1 VEQVWRTFRF
11 APRQARLLPAGIVL
25 GLLTLVLLPPVR
37 GHARLTAS
45 VLGAGFI
52 LMLWSAFLF
61 ARAARDGRA
70 FTLDVA
76 FRKQHYVQACA
87 QLSVLL
93 YWGWYW
99 REVYQ
104 AAPLIVAQL
113 LFAFAF
119 DMLLTW
125 TRRDKYILG
134 FGPFP
139 VIFSINLFLWFKPD
153 WFYLQFAMVALGFAA
168 KELIR
173 WERDGRS
180 THIFNP
186 SSFPLGVAAIILLI
200 THTTHITWGAEI
212 AETQFRPPYIYWWIF
227 LIGLPGQFFF
237 GVTSMTLSAV
247 ATMYGIGLIY
257 LAVTG
262 TYFFFETIPI
272 SVFLGMHLLF
282 TDPSTAPKTESG
294 RVIFG
299 MLYASAVVALAPAFG
314 FYDKLLPVLFLNLTV
329 RFIDRVARSAA
340 AREID
345 PLAFISRFTP
355 RPRHLAYMSVWA
367 LIFVTLM
374 STNQLGHA
382 SQGYYLPFWQEACHD
397 GRRNAC
403 NKLGEL
409 EQTYCRDGE
418 SGWAC
423 NDLGL
428 LIADG
433 RVGDRSKAESTF
445 RRACDLGFVTGCENM
460 RLVSAGLDQ
469 LQQAP
474 PGLSDF
480 PVLLVQGTERRDESP
495 FSLYGRACDQGW
507 MTACERLGLAY
518 LEGQGAPHD
527 PQQAATLFEK
537 ACAGAVPT
545 ACASLGYQFRQG
557 IGVLADQVRSIKYLK
572 KACGLD
578 MAAACRWL
586 SEACHESGQAH
597 ANVPAS
603 ACE

>member
-1 VEQVWRTFRF
+1 
-11 APRQARLLPAGIVL
+11 
-25 GLLTLVLLPPVR
+25 
-37 GHARLTAS
+37 
-45 VLGAGFI
+45 
-52 LMLWSAFLF
+52 
-61 ARAARDGRA
+61 
-70 FTLDVA
+70 
-76 FRKQHYVQACA
+76 
-87 QLSVLL
+87 
-93 YWGWYW
+93 
-99 REVYQ
+99 
-104 AAPLIVAQL
+104 
-113 LFAFAF
+113 
-119 DMLLTW
+119 
-125 TRRDKYILG
+125 
-134 FGPFP
+134 
-139 VIFSINLFLWFKPD
+139 
-153 WFYLQFAMVALGFAA
+153 
-168 KELIR
+168 
-173 WERDGRS
+173 
-180 THIFNP
+180 
-186 SSFPLGVAAIILLI
+186 
-200 THTTHITWGAEI
+200 
-212 AETQFRPPYIYWWIF
+212 
-227 LIGLPGQFFF
+227 
-237 GVTSMTLSAV
+237 
-247 ATMYGIGLIY
+247 
-257 LAVTG
+257 
-262 TYFFFETIPI
+262 
-272 SVFLGMHLLF
+272 MHLLF

-299 MLYASAVVALAPAFG
+299 MLYASAVIALAPAFG

-557 IGVLADQVRSIKYLK
+557 IGVLADEARSINYLK
-572 KACGLD
+572 KACGLG

-586 SEACHESGQAH
+586 SEACHESGLAH
-597 ANVPAS
+597 ANVVAS